1 MSLQDL
7 NRGMTPHDRLTAT
20 IKSWHRDIFKD
31 GVLFPTWN
39 EALVMLS
46 DRIEEAGLLAGEWPE
61 GPISLLVVSGVEGP
75 SVYLNDFRIAGNKP
89 WGGGKAIH
97 TFTTGYESIRQA
109 LKLPQPPQADT
120 GHD

>member
-1 MSLQDL
+1 
-7 NRGMTPHDRLTAT
+7 MTPHDRLITT
-20 IKSWHRDIFKD
+20 IKNRLRRLQDWEVTDVVKD
-31 GVLFPTWN
+31 
-39 EALVMLS
+39 
-46 DRIEEAGLLAGEWPE
+46 IEEAGLLAGEWPE

>member
-1 MSLQDL
+1 
-7 NRGMTPHDRLTAT
+7 MTPRDRLTAT
-20 IKSWHRDIFKD
+20 IKNRLRRLQDWEVADVVKD
-31 GVLFPTWN
+31 
-39 EALVMLS
+39 
-46 DRIEEAGLLAGEWPE
+46 IEEAGLLAVEWPE
-61 GPISLLVVSGVEGP
+61 GPLSLLIVSGVEGP

-120 GHD
+120 GGKGVEDE